1 METIGNLIL
10 SEYAEA
16 LRGKEVYFFMP
27 ESRLL
32 RESEEELINSHL
44 FNLAQAELIVGPLN
58 DYLQDEISVGRLLG
72 FLNAEAECIE
82 SFSLTVKEKKQRYV
96 IIIANALAS
105 TLWNHPLQQ
114 KRFLD
119 NCKRMIGIDPI
130 TWSTQTSRIRNA
142 AASDR
147 TVSFKAIQLREELY
161 EQLGIPP
168 EHRL

>member
-82 SFSLTVKEKKQRYV
+82 SFSLTVKEKKTAIR
-96 IIIANALAS
+96 N
-105 TLWNHPLQQ
+105 NNR
-114 KRFLD
+114 K
-119 NCKRMIGIDPI
+119 CIGINTMEPSP
-130 TWSTQTSRIRNA
+130 TAKAFSR
-142 AASDR
+142 
-147 TVSFKAIQLREELY
+147 QL
-161 EQLGIPP
+161 
-168 EHRL
+168 